1 VRPQRV
7 SERLVSTWRRL
18 GCQLANSYP
27 PLIGSCLACRM
38 SLPPVLERYVVRTEN
53 ALEGVI
59 GAVRAARY
67 DRLADERDPDSGL
80 SVEQARQGIDEAMR
94 NWAAVHED
102 FVAAL
107 DATMKDQPAFE
118 SEIISALGALSLLD
132 TGVATEIALAQRLD
146 ALDGKLKLAKVPDWP
161 TDGAARLEAAAFG
174 IGVRRLQRLPPGA
187 MRGSA
192 DAPQTGLRF
201 HPCHRQCDARRCRGT
216 HLATRVLHFADTYAN
231 SMRPGCMAFVVAHSF
246 CGRIW

>member
-1 VRPQRV
+1 
-7 SERLVSTWRRL
+7 
-18 GCQLANSYP
+18 
-27 PLIGSCLACRM
+27 M

-118 SEIISALGALSLLD
+118 SEIISALGAL
-132 TGVATEIALAQRLD
+132 
-146 ALDGKLKLAKVPDWP
+146 
-161 TDGAARLEAAAFG
+161 
-174 IGVRRLQRLPPGA
+174 
-187 MRGSA
+187 
-192 DAPQTGLRF
+192 
-201 HPCHRQCDARRCRGT
+201 
-216 HLATRVLHFADTYAN
+216 
-231 SMRPGCMAFVVAHSF
+231 
-246 CGRIW
+246 